1 MFAIP
6 VNRDRFAG
14 FDISILLVSMSKL
27 FYLNLILEQI
37 CQVILLPDYDC
48 GSRMQILLKNK
59 VRD

>member
-1 MFAIP
+1 M
-6 VNRDRFAG
+6 NSGRFAG